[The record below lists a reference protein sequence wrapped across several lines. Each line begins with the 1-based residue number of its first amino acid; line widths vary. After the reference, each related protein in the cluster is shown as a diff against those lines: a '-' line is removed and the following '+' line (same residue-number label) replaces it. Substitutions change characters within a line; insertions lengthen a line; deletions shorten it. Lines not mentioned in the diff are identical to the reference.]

1 MNPNTLSHDDDTG
14 SLLTVDANPVRLRLP
29 IGSAI
34 FVFSGE
40 VWITQEG
47 RRDDVVLGFGER
59 FDVQSCELILVSG
72 LQGSA
77 RIYAAS
83 PVDISA
89 CVDSDL
95 FALLN
100 LRARRLRAEY
110 IDRVAHSAWKL
121 MLSAFADSLVYIRRA
136 IHAIKERRS
145 SRLEALWHRVS
156 AM

>member
-1 MNPNTLSHDDDTG
+1 MNPNTLAHDDTD
-14 SLLTVDANPVRLRLP
+14 SLLTVDANPRRLRLP

-47 RRDDVVLGFGER
+47 RRDDVVLGVGER
-59 FDVQSCELILVSG
+59 FDVRSCELILVSG
-72 LQGSA
+72 LRGSA

-89 CVDSDL
+89 YVDSDL
-95 FALLN
+95 FALLS

-110 IDRVAHSAWKL
+110 INRVAHSAWKL
-121 MLSAFADSLVYIRRA
+121 MSSAFADSFGYIRRA
-136 IHAIKERRS
+136 IHAIRERQS

>member
-1 MNPNTLSHDDDTG
+1 MNPNTLDHDDTG

-47 RRDDVVLGFGER
+47 RQDDVVLESGGR
-59 FDVQSCELILVSG
+59 FDVQSSELILVSG
-72 LQGSA
+72 LQGNA

-83 PVDISA
+83 PIDVSA

-95 FALLN
+95 FALLR

-110 IDRVAHSAWKL
+110 VDRFAHSAWKL
-121 MLSAFADSLVYIRRA
+121 MSSAFPDTLVYIRRA

-145 SRLEALWHRVS
+145 NRLEALWHRVS